1 MSSTTLYLKYRPQKL
16 EELDSEAVRESL
28 KRIVASGK
36 LPQAFLFAGPKGT
49 GKTSAARIIAKILNC
64 EKSGKRLNEPCGRCN
79 QCISISEDSNL
90 DVVEMDAASHR
101 GIDDVRALREAVALA
116 PAKAKNKI
124 YIIDEVHMLTTE
136 AANALLKTLEEP
148 PAHVYFILATTN
160 PEKLIETI
168 RSRTTNLLFK
178 KASSQEIVR
187 SLGRVVKGEK
197 IKVGNP
203 VLALIAKAASGSFRD
218 AVKIL
223 EQLLSEK
230 RKLDEETV
238 SDFLFQRKTFDID
251 NFLSLLAKKETRNAI
266 LEIDSAVSSGV
277 SVGNILMGTLE
288 RLRGGL
294 LAISGVGEET
304 LEGFKRGEIIDLIKL
319 FSETVKELP
328 NAPIEEL
335 PLEVAV
341 VEWCEGKAKVSN
353 PLPSQDIG
361 AKIIGEVEQK
371 PEEIK
376 GVTSKETVVKDV
388 KSSQTPFQPTPSLEV
403 IKEVSDEVWKRI
415 LATVK
420 PINTSIEALLRAAKP
435 LSYDG
440 KNLTLGVFYKFH
452 KERLEDFHHRRI
464 LEEVA
469 SEILGSVTRITCILT
484 EPPVKKM
491 EQLETPQKEEVVLT
505 EGGDKDIIRV
515 AKEIFGN

>member
-1 MSSTTLYLKYRPQKL
+1 
-16 EELDSEAVRESL
+16 
-28 KRIVASGK
+28 
-36 LPQAFLFAGPKGT
+36 
-49 GKTSAARIIAKILNC
+49 
-64 EKSGKRLNEPCGRCN
+64 
-79 QCISISEDSNL
+79 
-90 DVVEMDAASHR
+90 
-101 GIDDVRALREAVALA
+101 VALA